1 MYLQVKNQSNNREEK
16 DQKRPAKLTSDVTI
30 RVHDFKDD
38 NQIENQDDEANET
51 TTVLEH
57 IINHFVLFVY
67 QKKKKESR
75 YKRARM
81 CVLVFILNGKVF
93 HHDVIRQLCVCVCVY
108 HVVYIWNILPEKLKS
123 W

>member
-67 QKKKKESR
+67 QKKKKKKES
-75 YKRARM
+75 
-81 CVLVFILNGKVF
+81 V
-93 HHDVIRQLCVCVCVY
+93 
-108 HVVYIWNILPEKLKS
+108 
-123 W
+123 

>member
-1 MYLQVKNQSNNREEK
+1 MMLRLDNRLVSCVMFTATTQQATRKECQYPSLSQTTNNNVYLQVKNQSNNREEK

-67 QKKKKESR
+67 QKKKKKKES
-75 YKRARM
+75 
-81 CVLVFILNGKVF
+81 V
-93 HHDVIRQLCVCVCVY
+93 
-108 HVVYIWNILPEKLKS
+108 
-123 W
+123 